1 MLAAVLALM
10 LQQTATGQ
18 VVWNEPAPPPAAVA
32 PAAPT
37 THNLP
42 DWARADPFGYERSE
56 CSPLIRKADETQE
69 ACQARVRIELAS
81 DLGGALPA
89 ALRPAAAPDSCRQEA
104 AGDRYAVQCGA
115 PTRNA
120 APTVALE
127 EQTCDTRPQVQPQGG
142 VAWTQECRPASG
154 VRREDQGLKIH
165 LGGRD

>member
-1 MLAAVLALM
+1 MLAAVFTLI
-10 LQQTATGQ
+10 LQQAATGQ
-18 VVWNEPAPPPAAVA
+18 VVWSEPAPPAAAVA
-32 PAAPT
+32 PAATT

-56 CSPLIRKADETQE
+56 CSPMIRKASETQE

-81 DLGGALPA
+81 DLGDALPA

-115 PTRNA
+115 PTRDA

-127 EQTCDTRPQVQPQGG
+127 EQACDTRPQVQPQGG

-154 VRREDQGLKIH
+154 VRTGQDGLKFR